1 MQMITDK
8 QTEPPFGPW
17 EFCPSGPPAASG
29 VDSDPGILAYGP
41 LGAGPK
47 QCPLLGLLLG
57 LVGALRAEERLSL
70 RRGTLKTVF

>member
-1 MQMITDK
+1 MQKIDYR
-8 QTEPPFGPW
+8 QREPPFGPW

-29 VDSDPGILAYGP
+29 WMATPGVLAYGP

-57 LVGALRAEERLSL
+57 LAGALRAKERLSL